1 MNASLTRF
9 CNPHTKGR
17 LRSFGSIFL
26 LSTFVFTSI
35 FPTPLLHATETLT
48 PNVESAKNPE
58 VDSKIPIADTDTTVT
73 EVPIMERALATQSLV
88 AESFGPNLIQNPSWE
103 NTDSVGNPTQW
114 LKGGYGTN
122 NRLLTYPVSGFQS
135 QKAGKVEITSYT
147 SGDAKWYFTDVP
159 VTAGKEYLF
168 SDYYLASSE
177 SIVTIRY
184 KKQDG
189 TFLYPTLSIL
199 PPSSTFTQSSSR
211 FTVPQGVVSLTIF
224 HLLKGTGALTTDEY
238 SLQEVIP
245 GSGGGTDTGLVVN
258 GDFEQDAG
266 GGLPFGWYKGG
277 WGTNNRTFSYPVT
290 GVGGGKA
297 AQVTMTSRSS
307 GDAKWYTDFIPVE
320 QGAYKYTD
328 AYASN
333 VTTYL
338 TVQYLHS
345 NGSVSYTDISLAP
358 STNGFWEMTANIA
371 VPIGVTHVRVFHL
384 LNKIGTLTIDNAS
397 LVKLGSTNAGIFSTG
412 GVTLAFDDGWRN
424 QYYNAVPKLDSSGL
438 PATFYITTRQ
448 MYDYGFVGFMSRA
461 QVQELYGKG
470 YEIGAH
476 SRTHA
481 HLASLSE
488 SGQINEIA
496 GSRDDLHAMGIQ
508 PVEAFAYPFG
518 EYNQTTINVTQNAG
532 FTSGRS
538 TLDGNVTA
546 ASDHYQLARQ
556 SVEINTTVAQ
566 VQNWVQNA
574 LANKQ
579 WLILTFHQ
587 ITDEH
592 NQRYN
597 TKPAVFNAIV
607 DYLVNNDVPVVT
619 IEEGVAS
626 MAQ

>member
-1 MNASLTRF
+1 MNNSPLRF
-9 CNPHTKGR
+9 CSRPAKKPLH
-17 LRSFGSIFL
+17 SFGGIFFL
-26 LSTFVFTSI
+26 RIFAITSF
-35 FPTPLLHATETLT
+35 FPPALYAAEKVNIAI
-48 PNVESAKNPE
+48 PNVETATNPE
-58 VDSKIPIADTDTTVT
+58 VDKILPIADTEVT
-73 EVPIMERALATQSLV
+73 ETPALQRTLVTQSL

-103 NTDSVGNPTQW
+103 NTDSSGNPLQW
-114 LKGGYGTN
+114 LKGGYGSN
-122 NRLLTYPVSGFQS
+122 NRFFSYPVSGFQS
-135 QKAGKVEITSYT
+135 PKAGKVEVTNYT
-147 SGDAKWYFTDVP
+147 GGDAKWYFTDVP

-168 SDYYLASSE
+168 SDYYLSSSE

-189 TFLYPTLSIL
+189 TFLYPTLTVL

-224 HLLKGTGALTTDEY
+224 HLLKGIGALTTDEY

-245 GSGGGTDTGLVVN
+245 GSGGGSDTGLVLN
-258 GDFEQDAG
+258 GDFEQVSGA
-266 GGLPFGWYKGG
+266 LPFGWYKGG
-277 WGTNNRTFSYPVT
+277 WGTNNRSFSYPVT
-290 GVGGGKA
+290 GVGGSKA
-297 AQVTMTSRSS
+297 AQVTMTTRSS
-307 GDAKWYTDFIPVE
+307 GDAKWYTDYIPVVP
-320 QGAYKYTD
+320 GTYTYTD
-328 AYASN
+328 AYSSN

-345 NGSVSYTDISLAP
+345 NGSVSYADISLAP
-358 STNGFWEMTANIA
+358 PTNGFWEMTANIA

-397 LVKLGSTNAGIFSTG
+397 LVKTGNSNTGIFNTG
-412 GVTLAFDDGWRN
+412 AVTLEFDDAWRN
-424 QYYNAVPKLDSSGL
+424 QYTNAVPKLDSSGL
-438 PATFYITTRQ
+438 PATFYVTTRQ

-476 SRTHA
+476 TRTHA
-481 HLASLSE
+481 HLTSLSE
-488 SGQINEIA
+488 SDQIYEIA

-508 PVEAFAYPFG
+508 TVKAFAYPFG
-518 EYNQTTINVTQNAG
+518 EYNQTTINVVRNAG

-566 VQNWVQNA
+566 VQTWVQNA

-592 NQRYN
+592 DQRYN
-597 TKPAVFNAIV
+597 TKPAVFNAII

-626 MAQ
+626 MAE